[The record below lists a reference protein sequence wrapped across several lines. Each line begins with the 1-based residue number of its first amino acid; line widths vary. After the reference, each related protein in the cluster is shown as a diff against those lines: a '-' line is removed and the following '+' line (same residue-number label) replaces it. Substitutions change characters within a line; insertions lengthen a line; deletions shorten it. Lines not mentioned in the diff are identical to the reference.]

1 VVNLKERSLPPLW
14 LVGTVVSIFLLQVA
28 VTLARPVS
36 TYRLLALGADGITLG
51 LTAACFAVPPML
63 LAVGFGRWTERHHP
77 AILLGVGLAIS
88 AGAAFAL
95 VVAEEIPALALATTA
110 LGIGHMSG
118 TIGGQS
124 IMAQAQSSLAR
135 ISRFGTLTTISALG
149 QIVGPVLGGLIIG
162 HSDSPSLE
170 STSSALLVAAWVFVG
185 GLPAAILAM
194 RTTMQKSTV
203 RTGKPERVWRLL
215 RLRGMPAALMTSFS
229 AKSGIDLLLVYVP
242 LLGASIG
249 LTSSQVGIVLG
260 ISSSGALLA
269 RAATPWFVRRIP
281 TLNLTVVAT
290 VVAAICLLVVALSH
304 NLTPMMLAMSVL
316 GFALGLSQTTTMD
329 WVVDL
334 VDDTSRGSA
343 LGLRLATNR
352 VGQTFI
358 LAAAGA
364 ASQWWGVE
372 TAFALLAVVMFATAG
387 AGVFNARRGRQS
399 AGT

>member
-14 LVGTVVSIFLLQVA
+14 LVGTTATIFLLQVA
-28 VTLARPVS
+28 VTSARPVS
-36 TYRLLALGADGITLG
+36 TYRLLALGADGTTLG

-77 AILLGVGLAIS
+77 AILLSVGLVMTGA
-88 AGAAFAL
+88 AAFAL
-95 VVAEEIPALALATTA
+95 MVAEAIPALAIATTV

-124 IMAQAQSSLAR
+124 IMAQAQSPLAR

-149 QIVGPVLGGLIIG
+149 QIVGPVLGGVIIG
-162 HSDSPSLE
+162 HTDSPSLE
-170 STSSALLVAAWVFVG
+170 STSAALQVAAWVALG
-185 GLPAAILAM
+185 GLPAAAIAM
-194 RTTMQKSTV
+194 RTTMQVSTV

-215 RLRGMPAALMTSFS
+215 RKRGMPAALMTSFS

-242 LLGASIG
+242 LLGASVG
-249 LTSSQVGIVLG
+249 LTPSQVGILLG

-290 VVAAICLLVVALSH
+290 AVAATCLLIVALSH

-358 LAAAGA
+358 LAAAGV

-372 TAFALLAVVMFATAG
+372 TAFALLAVVMFATAL
-387 AGVFNARRGRQS
+387 AGVLNVRRNRQS
-399 AGT
+399 AGR